1 MSQKEGKSGRERRDS
16 LLSILKNSKEPI
28 KAVSLARLTG
38 VSRQV
43 IVQDIALL
51 RASEEPVIATPQGY
65 LYTSDIGQKGPQR
78 IIYSHHSLS
87 DTERELNI
95 LVDHGVSVLDVGIE
109 HSVYGKIFRPLKL
122 KSRLDVKKFMAQMA
136 ENNAYLLSSLTDGLH
151 LHTIEA
157 PTEEILNQ
165 VCETLTQEGF
175 LVDLKEKLS
184 AAKSPEPLP

>member
-1 MSQKEGKSGRERRDS
+1 MSQKESKSGRERRDS
-16 LLSILKNSKEPI
+16 LLCILKNSKEPI
-28 KAVSLARLTG
+28 KAASLASLTG

-65 LYTSDIGQKGPQR
+65 LYASDIGTKGLQK
-78 IIYSHHSLS
+78 IIYSHHSPS

-95 LVDHGVSVLDVGIE
+95 LVDHGVSVLDVGVE

-157 PTEEILNQ
+157 PTEEVLNQ
-165 VCETLTQEGF
+165 VCETLTREGF
-175 LVDLKEKLS
+175 LVDLS
-184 AAKSPEPLP
+184 TSNS

>member
-1 MSQKEGKSGRERRDS
+1 MSQKDGQSGRERREN
-16 LLSILKNSKEPI
+16 LLRILKNSNEPV
-28 KAVSLARLTG
+28 KAASLAKLAG

-65 LYTSDIGQKGPQR
+65 LYTSDMGTKGLQK
-78 IIYSHHSLS
+78 IIYSCHSPI
-87 DTERELNI
+87 DTEKELNI
-95 LVDHGVSVLDVGIE
+95 LVDHGVSVLDVGVE

-122 KSRLDVKKFMAQMA
+122 KSRLDVKKFMTQMA

-157 PTEEILNQ
+157 PSEEVLKE
-165 VCETLTQEGF
+165 VCEALTKEGF
-175 LVDLKEKLS
+175 LFEQKE
-184 AAKSPEPLP
+184 